1 MALTGILIC
10 ANADNQ
16 PFGMATNPG
25 NGTTRY
31 YGTDGRYQ
39 GSATT
44 QGNTTRYWGKNGTY
58 QGSGTQSQN
67 GNVYYYNAGGQFKG
81 NSTGN

>member
-10 ANADNQ
+10 SNADNQ

-31 YGTDGRYQ
+31 YGTDGQYQ

-44 QGNTTRYWGKNGTY
+44 QGNTPRYYGKNGAY

-67 GNVYYYNAGGQFKG
+67 GNVYYYNQHGDYKG
-81 NSTGN
+81 STGN